1 MAALEPPLYFYRD
14 KDKYEIDLLIALD
27 GKLYPVEIKKTATP
41 SLVDAK
47 NFFVTER
54 IKGME
59 VQNPVIV
66 CNTSSI
72 VMIKKGIFAIP
83 VEWI

>member
-1 MAALEPPLYFYRD
+1 MYFYRD

-54 IKGME
+54 IKGLE